1 MVFVLPLNN
10 KEKQMNLTLKIAF
23 LALLSVLFLSGCAK
37 EVLEPAGDVSLKN
50 TYWKA
55 VEIKGEKALV
65 ADNQQETHIVLQ
77 EDGRIVGSDGCN
89 RMFGTYAIKNETIT
103 FSHLASTRM
112 MCAEGMA
119 QADAFSMALGEVTHF
134 TLLEENLTFKNEK
147 GDAVLAFVAVYL

>member
-1 MVFVLPLNN
+1 MR
-10 KEKQMNLTLKIAF
+10 LTIKIAF

-37 EVLEPAGDVSLKN
+37 EALEPAGDVSLKN

-112 MCAEGMA
+112 MCAEGMK
-119 QADAFSMALGEVTHF
+119 QADNFSVALGETSHF
-134 TLLEENLTFKNEK
+134 TLWGEALTFENER
-147 GDAVLAFVAVYL
+147 GEVLLRFMAVYF